1 MPITI
6 TPRSGGDFD
15 FYHGEAI
22 PAADNEPETE
32 NENPGGDEEDDGVSE
47 SDTEYNDG
55 IGGGLP
61 AIDADAAVQ
70 TKNAKGKKR

>member
-6 TPRSGGDFD
+6 TLARSGGDFD

-32 NENPGGDEEDDGVSE
+32 NENPGGDEEDDGIE
-47 SDTEYNDG
+47 
-55 IGGGLP
+55 GGLP